1 MNRNRLHHN
10 QKNKSS
16 NVRACPDCDL
26 LQSIP
31 LLLPNEFAYCLRCNA
46 TLLKNQKNSLNRSL
60 SFAVTG
66 LILFFIANLF
76 PLITLKALSLTQN
89 GTVLSTAWVLFEM
102 DRPLLSLV
110 MLFTTFIFPALTLLG
125 TVYVLLQIKTNRIN
139 DYTAP
144 LFRFLHHTHIW
155 GMLEILM
162 LAILVTV
169 VKLGDLAEVIFG
181 VSLYAFCLLILAMT
195 LLDYYLNPHDIWNS
209 IRQYNR
215 ESK

>member
-10 QKNKSS
+10 QKNRSS